1 VSLSGTGTAVTLAPA
16 ALSFS
21 PQLLGVTSAGQVVT
35 VTNHSSGALNLA
47 NITITGANANDFA
60 KTQTCR
66 SLLPADATCTV
77 TVTFRPSAVGRKSAT
92 LSVFDNGGASPQ
104 AVALSGTGTVVTLS
118 RGSMSFPTQSVGTTS
133 APQSVTLAN
142 HTSSVLVINSVGI
155 IGVNASDF
163 FVSFDSC
170 PPDLVGNSSCTV
182 SVEFRPTAT
191 GPRTASLAF
200 SDNGGASPQVV
211 RLGGTGQ

>member
-1 VSLSGTGTAVTLAPA
+1 
-16 ALSFS
+16 
-21 PQLLGVTSAGQVVT
+21 
-35 VTNHSSGALNLA
+35 
-47 NITITGANANDFA
+47 
-60 KTQTCR
+60 
-66 SLLPADATCTV
+66 
-77 TVTFRPSAVGRKSAT
+77 
-92 LSVFDNGGASPQ
+92 
-104 AVALSGTGTVVTLS
+104 
-118 RGSMSFPTQSVGTTS
+118 MSFPTQSVGTTS

-155 IGVNASDF
+155 IGVNARDF

-170 PPDLVGNSSCTV
+170 PPDLVGNSSRTV